1 MTVQQVIGLAVRLV
15 AVYFGVQAIREL
27 QVGLSV
33 EGASSLYFTAVLYAA
48 TAAWLWLFPMSV
60 AHRLLPKT
68 VHNDKIITNTNQL
81 AVAGVA
87 LLGLWLLATVLPNL
101 SYSVAKALFLSGA
114 GASLFSALTEEA
126 GQTANLFAD
135 LVQLA
140 VAFVLLFNARKIARL
155 ITK

>member
-15 AVYFGVQAIREL
+15 AVCFGIQAIREL
-27 QVGLSV
+27 QVGFSV
-33 EGASSLYFTAVLYAA
+33 ERASSLYFTVVLYAA

-101 SYSVAKALFLSGA
+101 SYFVARALIQSGA
-114 GASLFSALTEEA
+114 GISLFSALTEEA
-126 GQTANLFAD
+126 GQTANLLAD

-140 VAFVLLFNARKIARL
+140 VAFVLLFNARKVARL
-155 ITK
+155 ITR